1 MWEILADSF
10 NLVLSMKL
18 YFAPH
23 ACSLAVHIVLR
34 ELKLPFTLIRVN
46 NQTKRTA
53 DGRDF
58 YQINPKGYVAAL
70 ELVDGT
76 VLTEGAAILQY
87 LADLR
92 PEAAL
97 APANGTLQRVQMQA
111 QLNFIA
117 SELHAG
123 MSPLFSTE
131 IPEPVKVMLRGRLAK
146 RLAFMEQV
154 LARNGHASGDRF
166 SIADAYLYTV
176 LGWSE
181 HLGVELEGFSAIR
194 HFRASVGQRVSVIEA
209 QRAESDS
216 TAVS

>member
-1 MWEILADSF
+1 
-10 NLVLSMKL
+10 MKL
-18 YFAPH
+18 YFAPQ
-23 ACSLAVHIVLR
+23 ACSLAPHIVLR

-46 NQTKRTA
+46 NQTKRTS

-70 ELVDGT
+70 ELADGT

-97 APANGTLQRVQMQA
+97 APANGTLQRNQLQA
-111 QLNFIA
+111 QLNFIG

-123 MSPLFSTE
+123 MSPLFSGE
-131 IPEPVKVMLRGRLAK
+131 IPESVKALLRGRLVR
-146 RLAFMEQV
+146 RLDFMEQV
-154 LARNGHASGDRF
+154 LASKGHAFGDCF
-166 SIADAYLYTV
+166 SIADAYLFTV

-181 HLGVELEGFSAIR
+181 HLGIEMDAFPAIR
-194 HFRASVGQRVSVIEA
+194 RFRDCIGERPFVIEA
-209 QRAESDS
+209 IRAE
-216 TAVS
+216 AEFYPVL